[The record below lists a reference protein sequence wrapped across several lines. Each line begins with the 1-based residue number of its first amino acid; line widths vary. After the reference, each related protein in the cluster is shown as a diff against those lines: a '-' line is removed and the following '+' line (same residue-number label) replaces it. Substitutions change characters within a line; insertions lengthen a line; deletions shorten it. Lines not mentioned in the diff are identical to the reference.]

1 MNKERLVNQMNQEGI
16 DVLLASTP
24 ENAGYITNFW
34 MGIQQV
40 ARWVESYALIS
51 NSREKP
57 ILIAS
62 LYGLISHVNLIEPEE
77 LKLMPYGSFTI
88 NEETGPL
95 SQIDQ
100 EIKELLQLKS
110 SPSATEALIEAIKE
124 ENLGSAVI
132 GIENLMPLRT
142 LDQLKKEFPRLK
154 IKEATGLLHRARMV
168 KTNDE
173 IEKLKKSAT
182 VIEKAIKSTLQNITE
197 GISEIEAAN
206 ELDRE
211 IMKEGAAPAFMVFE
225 FGANGAHVDA
235 EPTEAR
241 LKKGDIIRIDA
252 GCVYQHYYSDT
263 AKTIVFGEQ
272 ATPKQQK
279 CYQAIANGQKSGI
292 EKARPGVRASE
303 VFDEMMKAIR
313 KDIPDY
319 NRPNF
324 GHSIGLEVWEPPLIV
339 ADDNTV
345 LEKGMVINLEALYY
359 DLGVF
364 GLQVEDTLLLTETD
378 NEVMTT
384 IDETLQI

>member
-142 LDQLKKEFPRLK
+142 LDQLKKEFPRLR

>member
-34 MGIQQV
+34 MSIQQV

-77 LKLMPYGSFTI
+77 LKLMPYGSLTI

-100 EIKELLQLKS
+100 GIKELLQLKS

-142 LDQLKKEFPRLK
+142 LDQLKTEFPRLR

-235 EPTEAR
+235 EPTETR

-303 VFDEMMKAIR
+303 VFDEMMKVIR

-384 IDETLQI
+384 VDETLQI